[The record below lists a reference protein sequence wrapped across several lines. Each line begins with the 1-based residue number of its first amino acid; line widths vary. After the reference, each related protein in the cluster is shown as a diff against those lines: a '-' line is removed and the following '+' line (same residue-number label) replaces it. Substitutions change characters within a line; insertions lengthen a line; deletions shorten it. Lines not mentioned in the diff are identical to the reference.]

1 MCPHNKAFHHF
12 GGQYQVH
19 DPYIRIHLY
28 TSISHFMNDLCPVAF
43 TICEFLTMTKFSLQ
57 FECVV
62 INFQS
67 HILKD
72 PIFHAPKRILSCF
85 PLHDQMCTRKLVLT
99 WKAFEF
105 SAGENNIAWGGGATH
120 HLWYFQGLVGAGG
133 ARQVFEQPYNPIPI
147 PNQALGTITA
157 LKGWQLPDHL
167 GWDSPSPAWNL
178 EFVHLQGR
186 LFGIRRSVGRTID
199 ISQELDFRA
208 PWACL

>member
-1 MCPHNKAFHHF
+1 MAEFCKIQNRSKHYLHQKIINSVTFVNSVLMCPHNNKAFHHF

-85 PLHDQMCTRKLVLT
+85 PLHDQFTSHVHT
-99 WKAFEF
+99 EV
-105 SAGENNIAWGGGATH
+105 STH
-120 HLWYFQGLVGAGG
+120 
-133 ARQVFEQPYNPIPI
+133 
-147 PNQALGTITA
+147 
-157 LKGWQLPDHL
+157 
-167 GWDSPSPAWNL
+167 L
-178 EFVHLQGR
+178 EGM
-186 LFGIRRSVGRTID
+186 
-199 ISQELDFRA
+199 
-208 PWACL
+208 